1 MGKGTFIEED
11 FEPPGKNGGLKVS
24 KIKTVF
30 DSSQPDI
37 VSRRNPIRINSHVP
51 AFRSNTRTLC
61 FRRQFFPGATLTD
74 WNDWR
79 WQLHNRI
86 TDMDNLSRILR
97 LSEDEQMK
105 SRGSTKQLPMAITP
119 YYASLLDKENPLQP
133 LRRTVVPTTAEY
145 VYSPDEAR
153 DPLGEEHHSPVL
165 GLVHRYPDR
174 LLFLV
179 TDFCSTYC
187 RYCTRSRLV
196 GNGSKSHF
204 NMAQLKRAIAYI
216 EASPTVRDVLL
227 SGGDPLTLSDEK
239 LEWLLSRLRRIQHL
253 EFLRIGTKVPV
264 VLPQRITPALTRI
277 LKRYHPLWI
286 SIHFTHPDELT
297 PEVNQACERLADAG
311 IPLGSQ
317 TVLLAGVNDNVET
330 IKQLMHGLL
339 KIRVRPYYLYQ
350 CDPILGSAHF
360 RTPVA
365 KAMEIIQGLR
375 GHTTGYAVPTYVIDA
390 PGGGGKIPLL
400 PRYLVGRDG
409 EDLLLKNYEGH
420 IYRYPDPGGNLGSK
434 SHSNRRGIQDTGK
447 LMRIG
452 ITYDLREDY
461 TLHKGVAKRVVR
473 DLGVPTPGFYVIEKE
488 SDVAKVDLP
497 FPLLAKPV
505 AEGTGKGINAASKTL
520 NQSQLIS
527 VCTRLLTTYKQPVLI
542 ETFLPGREFTV
553 GIIGSGTDATAIGVL
568 EVILR
573 ENAEPDV
580 YSYLNKERYEDSVE
594 YLLANDAIAEKAKEV
609 ALAVWR
615 GLGCRDAGRIDLR
628 ADADGMLNFMEVNPL
643 PGLHPE
649 HSDLCIIAHRVGM
662 AYRALIEAI
671 IYSAISRV
679 HKDEYSLGF
688 SACLGK

>member
-1 MGKGTFIEED
+1 M
-11 FEPPGKNGGLKVS
+11 
-24 KIKTVF
+24 
-30 DSSQPDI
+30 
-37 VSRRNPIRINSHVP
+37 
-51 AFRSNTRTLC
+51 
-61 FRRQFFPGATLTD
+61 
-74 WNDWR
+74 
-79 WQLHNRI
+79 
-86 TDMDNLSRILR
+86 LR
-97 LSEDEQMK
+97 
-105 SRGSTKQLPMAITP
+105 
-119 YYASLLDKENPLQP
+119 
-133 LRRTVVPTTAEY
+133 
-145 VYSPDEAR
+145 
-153 DPLGEEHHSPVL
+153 
-165 GLVHRYPDR
+165 
-174 LLFLV
+174 
-179 TDFCSTYC
+179 
-187 RYCTRSRLV
+187 
-196 GNGSKSHF
+196 
-204 NMAQLKRAIAYI
+204 
-216 EASPTVRDVLL
+216 
-227 SGGDPLTLSDEK
+227 
-239 LEWLLSRLRRIQHL
+239 
-253 EFLRIGTKVPV
+253 
-264 VLPQRITPALTRI
+264 
-277 LKRYHPLWI
+277 RYHPLWM

-297 PEVNQACERLADAG
+297 PEAEEACGRLADAG

-330 IKQLMHGLL
+330 MKQLMHGLL
-339 KIRVRPYYLYQ
+339 RFRVKPYYLYQ

-360 RTPVA
+360 RTSVE
-365 KAMEIIQGLR
+365 KGIEIIRGLR

-461 TLHKGVAKRVVR
+461 IAEGFSEEETAEFDRDETIQAIQQSLQDLGCETDRIGNIKNLTRRLGAGDRWDVVFNIAEGLRGFGREAQVPALLEAYNIPYTFSDPMVLSLTLHKGVAKRVVR
-473 DLGVPTPGFYVIEKE
+473 DLGVPTPDFYVIEKE
-488 SDVAKVDLP
+488 SDVAKGDLP

-615 GLGCRDAGRIDLR
+615 GLGCRDAGRIDIR
-628 ADADGMLNFMEVNPL
+628 ADANGTPNFMEVNPL
-643 PGLHPE
+643 AGLHPQ
-649 HSDLCIIAHRVGM
+649 HSDLCIIANMVDM
-662 AYRALIEAI
+662 SYRALIEAI
-671 IYSAISRV
+671 LHSAISRV